1 LDGDEDLLHRAI
13 FNLALNALQAAPPE
27 SEVRIEVAPGRMEA
41 IPAGL
46 SFDED
51 AVSLRVTDAGPGIP
65 AEVRDRM
72 FDPFFTTKTNGTGL
86 GLAVVH
92 RAIEAHRGVVLVD
105 SGKKGTRFTVVLP
118 RKQRPHSPTPT
129 RGAAAATT
137 ARSFT

>member
-1 LDGDEDLLHRAI
+1 
-13 FNLALNALQAAPPE
+13 
-27 SEVRIEVAPGRMEA
+27 MEA

-129 RGAAAATT
+129 RGGAAATT